1 MNRRN
6 NMTSEGNAS
15 ESLLTKTQHILD
27 MLVKGEFV
35 EGMEKFYA
43 DDVVNEEPTGST
55 IRGKLAIIEN
65 EKNILQQVKAYHGIE
80 IKAVGVGEDDGKGNG
95 VTFAEYKLSV
105 DMKDGS
111 KFNPDQ
117 VQVTRW
123 KDGKAVHIKFYYNPN
138 FR

>member
-1 MNRRN
+1 MIEQMNSN
-6 NMTSEGNAS
+6 
-15 ESLLTKTQHILD
+15 ESLLGKSQQILD
-27 MLVKGEFV
+27 MLKKGEFV

-43 DDVVNEEPTGST
+43 DDAVNEEPTGAKT
-55 IRGKLAIIEN
+55 RGKLAIIEN

-80 IKAVGVGEDDGKGNG
+80 IKSVGVGEDDGKGNG

-123 KDGKAVHIKFYYNPN
+123 KNGKAEHIKFYYNPN
-138 FR
+138 FL

>member
-1 MNRRN
+1 
-6 NMTSEGNAS
+6 MTSEGNAS

-43 DDVVNEEPTGST
+43 DDVVNEEPTGAT

-123 KDGKAVHIKFYYNPN
+123 KSGKATYNKFYYNPN
-138 FR
+138 FQ